1 MRFLVAAPAQLG
13 NTLRGL
19 RKARG
24 MSQVDLAARS
34 GIGQKTVSLLE
45 TAPQRCSVESLFRY
59 LGVVGSSVSL
69 EQATPA
75 RPSAKS
81 EPW

>member
-19 RKARG
+19 RMARG
-24 MSQVDLAARS
+24 LSQVDLAARS

-59 LGVVGSSVSL
+59 LGAVGSSVSL
-69 EQATPA
+69 DSATLA
-75 RPSAKS
+75 RPPAKG
-81 EPW
+81 EHW